1 MNTTSRPGHRIAHW
15 LRPAAAALV
24 FFSAHGYGT
33 AQAQADAAGASEP
46 RRVDYIVAVV
56 NRELVTAVE
65 VERRAERLAEEARRA
80 PSGAAP
86 AGAEALRSLALES
99 LIEERVVLTHAR
111 EAGGRVDSAEIDLAV
126 QVIAAQNQLSV
137 DGLRERLA
145 AEGTEM
151 SRFRANLRDQLLIE
165 RVREREVL
173 ARIRITDAE
182 IDTLLQQERESQDLE
197 VELAQILV
205 RVPDGASSAVIEDRR
220 RRAESLLAR
229 VRSGEPF
236 DVVARAESD
245 DASRENGGNLGR
257 RPASRLPDAFTQ
269 ALRSLRPGEVRTEVL
284 RTGAG
289 FHLLKLLW
297 REESEA
303 GRMTQTRVR
312 HILLR
317 PSARLTTQEAV
328 ARLNGWR
335 RQIDGGVRR
344 FEDTAREFSEDS
356 SASQGGDLGWA
367 SPGMMVPEFEQA
379 MNDLRVGSLSEPV
392 LSRFGVHLIQVLDRR
407 QVDIDARQLRERAR
421 ASLREQKFEAAYRD
435 WVRELRERAYVEWR
449 EPPS

>member
-1 MNTTSRPGHRIAHW
+1 MNTAARPGHRIT
-15 LRPAAAALV
+15 LRLQLAVLGVVWSWALG
-24 FFSAHGYGT
+24 AGA
-33 AQAQADAAGASEP
+33 AQAQTGAGAAPDP

-80 PSGAAP
+80 PAGTAP
-86 AGAEALRSLALES
+86 AGEEALRRLALES
-99 LIEERVVLTHAR
+99 LVEERVVLTHAR
-111 EAGGRVDSAEIDLAV
+111 ETGGRVESAEIDRAV
-126 QVIAAQNQLSV
+126 QAIAAQNQLSV

-151 SRFRANLRDQLLIE
+151 PRFRANLRDQLLVE

-173 ARIRITDAE
+173 ARIRITDLE
-182 IDTLLQQERESQDLE
+182 IDTLLQQERESQDLD

-205 RVPDGASSAVIEDRR
+205 RVPDGAGEAVVEDRR
-220 RRAESLLAR
+220 RRAEILLAR

-236 DVVARAESD
+236 EAVAKAESD
-245 DASRENGGNLGR
+245 DASRENGGSLGR
-257 RPASRLPDAFTQ
+257 RPVSRLPDVFVQ
-269 ALRSLRPGEVRTEVL
+269 ALRALRPGEVRAEVL

-297 REESEA
+297 REEATA

-317 PSARLTTQEAV
+317 QSARLTTPEAI
-328 ARLNGWR
+328 ARLSGWR
-335 RQIDGGVRR
+335 RQIDSGLRR

-356 SASQGGDLGWA
+356 SAAQGGDLGWA

-379 MNDLRVGSLSEPV
+379 MNDLRVGGLSDPV
-392 LSRFGVHLIQVLDRR
+392 VSRFGVHLIQVLDRR
-407 QVDIDARQLRERAR
+407 EVEIDARQQRERAR
-421 ASLREQKFEAAYRD
+421 AALREQKFEAAYRD
-435 WVRELRERAYVEWR
+435 WVRELRDRAYVEWR
-449 EPPS
+449 DPPP